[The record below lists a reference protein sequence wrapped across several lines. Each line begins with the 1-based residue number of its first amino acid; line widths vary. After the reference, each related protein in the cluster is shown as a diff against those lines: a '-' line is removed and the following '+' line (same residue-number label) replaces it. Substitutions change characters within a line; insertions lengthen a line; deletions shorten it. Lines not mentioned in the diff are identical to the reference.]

1 LLGSGSEGNATLI
14 RAGATTVLLDCG
26 FPLRVTEERLARLKQ
41 EPARLSAI
49 IVTHEHSDHIR
60 GVGALAR
67 RYDIPVYLTHGTRT
81 AANAAL
87 GTLDSLCTFSPGQD
101 LLIGDLQIEPF
112 AVPHD
117 AREPCQYVFG
127 DGAARL
133 GILTDTGSITAHIIE
148 RLSGCDA
155 LLLECNHDRD
165 LLRDGDYPAFL
176 KDRIGSDYGHLA
188 NDTAADLLARLD
200 TTRLQH
206 VVAAHLS
213 RKNNTPELA
222 RDALSAVLDCE
233 PEWIGVATQE
243 NVYGWQSVSPW

>member
-26 FPLRVTEERLARLKQ
+26 FPLRVAEERLARLKQ
-41 EPARLSAI
+41 EPARLTAI
-49 IVTHEHSDHIR
+49 VVTHEHSDHIR

-81 AANAAL
+81 AANAVL
-87 GTLDSLCTFSPGQD
+87 GMLDSVCTVSPGQD
-101 LLIGDLQIEPF
+101 LLIGDLQIQPF

-188 NDTAADLLARLD
+188 NDTAADLLGRLD

-243 NVYGWQSVSPW
+243 NVYGWQNVSPW